1 MNRRPPKTL
10 TQHAL
15 DATVKRLAQAA
26 ATRAFARK
34 APLIG
39 ALMASED
46 VIKKL
51 AHAGHDLLAGHPA
64 GARNELQQAIT
75 HAIGAGANVLGGV
88 SVVGITAG
96 LVGQV
101 LARQHAQT
109 LAAAKPLA
117 PLEDRTLY
125 GKLADQADHGLRLA
139 RSVLALRAGWQAM
152 GEVVKASTEA
162 GFEPNQANKLANSK
176 ANNKAN
182 NKASIKSG
190 KKIRPAK

>member
-1 MNRRPPKTL
+1 MNRRPPKSL
-10 TQHAL
+10 TQQAL
-15 DATVKRLAQAA
+15 ETTGKRLAQVV

-75 HAIGAGANVLGGV
+75 HAIGAGANILGGV

-101 LARQHAQT
+101 LARQHADT
-109 LAAAKPLA
+109 LAASKPLA

-125 GKLADQADHGLRLA
+125 GRLFDQADKGLKMA
-139 RSVLALRAGWQAM
+139 QGVLTVRAQWQELSQVSRPDKPAA
-152 GEVVKASTEA
+152 KAA
-162 GFEPNQANKLANSK
+162 
-176 ANNKAN
+176 
-182 NKASIKSG
+182 G
-190 KKIRPAK
+190 KKKRK

>member
-10 TQHAL
+10 TQHAVE
-15 DATVKRLAQAA
+15 ATGKRLAQAV

-34 APLIG
+34 APVIG

-75 HAIGAGANVLGGV
+75 HAIGAGANILGGV
-88 SVVGITAG
+88 SIVGITAG

-101 LARQHAQT
+101 LARQHADT

-125 GKLADQADHGLRLA
+125 GKLFDQANQGLKLA
-139 RSVLALRAGWQAM
+139 RGVLELRAGWQALGQTM
-152 GEVVKASTEA
+152 EPTKAATPS
-162 GFEPNQANKLANSK
+162 
-176 ANNKAN
+176 
-182 NKASIKSG
+182 
-190 KKIRPAK
+190 PAKSVTTGKTRKKSPPTK